1 MSTGDDTQKMMLRRI
16 TWAVVGLV
24 LGTAINVAISG
35 NMIWQN
41 SRLSRIETHS
51 ARESVQVEH
60 NTVQVQVILT
70 KLINIGRNLDDI
82 KASLRQARLSATRG
96 GIGG

>member
-51 ARESVQVEH
+51 VRESVQVEH